1 MKTIR
6 IFTSGCDWL
15 YNSAEEWM
23 DYCGTDNFTETYVIK
38 GNRDYRDIADA
49 SWYKIVLKLMEEFD
63 NEDEHND
70 DDVKDICTYYGI
82 TKEQYEEFKKV
93 YDKYGYNDNNDIIV
107 QFLNAIYPD
116 DKFDTYTIR
125 GYAPRE
131 WNEVIYKA
139 SAMHDLQA
147 LEDYYFGHVNEIY
160 CEEENISGVVTD
172 NDLWESENSGSLKEL
187 CCDALGIGYSDD
199 IKLYISDGFVQ
210 VVNWREV

>member
-15 YNSAEEWM
+15 YDSAEEWM
-23 DYCGTDNFTETYVIK
+23 NYCGTDDFTETYVIK
-38 GNRDYRDIADA
+38 GSRYYKDIADA
-49 SWYKIVLKLMEEFD
+49 SWYKRVLKLMEEFEDDHDD
-63 NEDEHND
+63 NA
-70 DDVKDICTYYGI
+70 VKDICLYYSI
-82 TKEQYEEFKKV
+82 TEEQYKEFKKL
-93 YDKYGYNDNNDIIV
+93 YDIYGYNDNNDVIV
-107 QFLNAIYPD
+107 KFLNVIYPD
-116 DKFDTYTIR
+116 DKFKTYTIR
-125 GYAPRE
+125 GYEQRE
-131 WNEVIYKA
+131 WNEVIYNA
-139 SAMHDLQA
+139 NAMHDLQA

-187 CCDALGIGYSDD
+187 CCDALGIDYSDD